1 MECRKALPTTL
12 MARMFSP
19 STVSGWND
27 ISRTL
32 RFVGLPT
39 ADAAMQKLLKSC
51 SPSRCWAPASM
62 ADTSKPPGTN
72 HEKSFMKMGAVLSTH
87 RW

>member
-1 MECRKALPTTL
+1 
-12 MARMFSP
+12 
-19 STVSGWND
+19 
-27 ISRTL
+27 
-32 RFVGLPT
+32 
-39 ADAAMQKLLKSC
+39 MQKLLKSC